1 MKMQLLFI
9 GDSLTSGV
17 NDSER
22 LGWPGRICKQLDPQG
37 TKLTA
42 YNLGVRA
49 STSAHIE
56 SRWKQESIARL
67 NTEAPALL
75 VFCFG
80 APDAVKNIPLQQS
93 KFSTQN
99 ILGDAK
105 NKYATLFISPP
116 PMIDAEK
123 DERTKILTAEFSQI
137 CVSLDIPHLDINS
150 PLRENPDYI
159 KALKESD
166 GVHPNA
172 EGYGIMAGMISKFI
186 SPYILPHL
194 S

>member
-1 MKMQLLFI
+1 MQLLFI

-22 LGWPGRICKQLDPQG
+22 LSWTGRICKQLDPQG
-37 TKLTA
+37 VKLTA

-49 STSAHIE
+49 STTAHIE
-56 SRWKQESIARL
+56 SRWEKETADRI
-67 NTEAPALL
+67 NPDAPALL
-75 VFCFG
+75 IFCMG
-80 APDAVKNIPLQQS
+80 APDTVKNIPLTQS
-93 KFSTQN
+93 KVCVEN
-99 ILGDAK
+99 ILASAK
-105 NKYATLFISPP
+105 DNYATLFITPP
-116 PMIDAEK
+116 PIIDEEK
-123 DERTKILTAEFSQI
+123 DKHTKQLSSEFNKI
-137 CVSLDIPHLDINS
+137 CASLDIPFLDINS
-150 PLRENPDYI
+150 SLRENPAYI

>member
-1 MKMQLLFI
+1 MQLLFI

>member
-1 MKMQLLFI
+1 MQLLFI

-17 NDSER
+17 SDSER

-80 APDAVKNIPLQQS
+80 APDAVKNLPLQQS

>member
-1 MKMQLLFI
+1 MQLLFI

-17 NDSER
+17 SDSER
-22 LGWPGRICKQLDPQG
+22 LGWAGRICKQLDPQG
-37 TKLTA
+37 AKLTA

-49 STSAHIE
+49 SNTAHIE
-56 SRWKQESIARL
+56 SRWEQESTARI
-67 NTEAPALL
+67 NSETPSLL
-75 VFCFG
+75 IFCFG
-80 APDAVKNIPLQQS
+80 APDAVKNLPLQQS
-93 KFSTQN
+93 KFSAEN

-105 NKYATLFISPP
+105 DKYATLFITPP
-116 PMIDAEK
+116 PMIDADK
-123 DERTKILTAEFSQI
+123 DERTKILSAEFSKI
-137 CVSLDIPHLDINS
+137 CANLDIPHLDINS